1 MIHRSFKETLKADV
15 SDVFL
20 NIAEF
25 GEEHIVDGKAI
36 VIVFDDV
43 EKIAREKGRVVT
55 SDYIDGIFR
64 NRKLFYASADD
75 FSGLPRVGR
84 LMILDGKDYRVA
96 EAAEEGGVYVI
107 TLEAND
113 N

>member
-1 MIHRSFKETLKADV
+1 MIRRSFKETLKADV

-20 NIAEF
+20 NRAEF

-55 SDYIDGIFR
+55 SDFIDGIFR
-64 NRKLFYASADD
+64 NRKLFYASASD

-84 LMILDGKDYRVA
+84 IMVLDGKDYRVA
-96 EAAEEGGVYVI
+96 EATQEGDVYVI
-107 TLEAND
+107 TLEANE